1 MNLRALLLTLP
12 GDEDWPRQAAGRIRA
27 MGARAL
33 ALALPAAPCF
43 VNRRDRMAG
52 LLQMIALALRLG
64 HWRRVPMSMT
74 ACPRLGDTL
83 LGRVDGCG
91 AAGLLGYWADGLRDC
106 GAVPG
111 PDSDRPWGRARAVQA
126 RPDRRPRAGVARH
139 SDSASRRPP
148 RRIRAPIAPGC
159 VQRSA
164 ASGIHRLSALENGRR
179 RARGTGSRVGAGSWR
194 RRRSGRVASRE
205 VSSAKRSDRRF
216 RPRPGALLA
225 GRDPRLSR
233 L

>member
-1 MNLRALLLTLP
+1 MIAYNLIWVNGLTKRNTSRAK
-12 GDEDWPRQAAGRIRA
+12 
-27 MGARAL
+27 
-33 ALALPAAPCF
+33 LPAASGRWAPGPWRC
-43 VNRRDRMAG
+43 RQPRASSTAATG
-52 LLQMIALALRLG
+52 WPGCCKMIALALRLA

-74 ACPRLGDTL
+74 ACPRLGNTL
-83 LGRVDGCG
+83 LGRVDGYGADG
-91 AAGLLGYWADGLRDC
+91 AAGLMGCARFGSALGPRSC
-106 GAVPG
+106 GA
-111 PDSDRPWGRARAVQA
+111 SAARSA
-126 RPDRRPRAGVARH
+126 
-139 SDSASRRPP
+139 ASRRRCQALRFGGQAPS
-148 RRIRAPIAPGC
+148 RCIRAPIAPGC

-164 ASGIHRLSALENGRR
+164 TSGIHRLSALENGRR